1 VSGPRAAALAALLL
15 TGLLAGCGAD
25 QPDDGGAATRPT
37 DVGSVETDLPPC
49 PDQPSRPAADAEL
62 SDVRLTCF
70 SGGTLD
76 LGRAPG
82 VPTVINLWASWC
94 GPCREELPLVQQLAD
109 AVGDRVRVVTVNS
122 QDGVPQATSFAGDA
136 RLDLPTA
143 YDGEGTVS
151 AALGLRGLPQT
162 LFVAADGSVAF
173 VQVKAVRSLAEFE
186 SLVTEHLGV
195 RL

>member
-15 TGLLAGCGAD
+15 TGLVAGCGT
-25 QPDDGGAATRPT
+25 DDSGGRARAAEPT
-37 DVGSVETDLPPC
+37 DVASVATDLPPC
-49 PDQPSRPAADAEL
+49 PDQPGRPASDPQLAGL
-62 SDVRLTCF
+62 SLTCF

-82 VPTVINLWASWC
+82 VPTVVNLWASWC

-109 AVGDRVRVVTVNS
+109 TAGDRVRVVTVNS
-122 QDGVPQATSFAGDA
+122 QDGVPQATSFAADA

-143 YDGEGTVS
+143 YDGDGAVS

-162 LFVAADGSVAF
+162 LFVTADGSLAF
-173 VQVKAVRSLAEFE
+173 VQVKAVTSLAEFE
-186 SLVTEHLGV
+186 SLVADHLGV

>member
-1 VSGPRAAALAALLL
+1 VSAIRAAGLAALLL
-15 TGLLAGCGAD
+15 LGLLAACGAGES
-25 QPDDGGAATRPT
+25 DDGAAAAPM
-37 DVGSVETDLPPC
+37 DVASVETDLPPC
-49 PDQPSRPAADAEL
+49 PDQPDEPAADGGLPAL
-62 SDVRLTCF
+62 ALTCF

-109 AVGDRVRVVTVNS
+109 VAGDRVRVVTVNS
-122 QDGVPQATSFAGDA
+122 QDGVPQATSFAADA
-136 RLDLPTA
+136 RVALPTA
-143 YDGEGTVS
+143 YDGEGRLS

-162 LFVAADGSVAF
+162 VFVDADGSLAF
-173 VQVKAVRSLAEFE
+173 VQVTAVTSLTEFE
-186 SLVTEHLGV
+186 SLVARHLGV